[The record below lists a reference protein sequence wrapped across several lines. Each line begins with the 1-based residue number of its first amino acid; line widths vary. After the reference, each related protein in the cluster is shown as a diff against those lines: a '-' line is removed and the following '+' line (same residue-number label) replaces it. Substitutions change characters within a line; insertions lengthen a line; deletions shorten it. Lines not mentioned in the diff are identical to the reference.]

1 MQPEREVRY
10 EPPSGLEVAEY
21 AESMTGELAQMA
33 RNAGLN
39 ALARALDE
47 TQRAARFALASL
59 HAGNAAPDDAA

>member
-1 MQPEREVRY
+1 MQLERELPY

-21 AESMTGELAQMA
+21 AESMTGELAEMA

-39 ALARALDE
+39 ALARALDDA
-47 TQRAARFALASL
+47 QRAARFALSL